1 MLLRIQSKGHT
12 PPLLVG
18 VQKCTTT
25 LEINLV
31 VSWKTGNSLPQD
43 PGIQLLDIYP
53 KYAPLYHRDT
63 YSGMLISILFKIA
76 RSWKQL
82 KNEEN
87 VVQLNTGIPF
97 SN

>member
-1 MLLRIQSKGHT
+1 MLVRMWNMEGTS
-12 PPLLVG
+12 PLLPEVKTG
-18 VQKCTTT
+18 TANLQ
-25 LEINLV
+25 IYLV

-53 KYAPLYHRDT
+53 KDAPLYHRDT